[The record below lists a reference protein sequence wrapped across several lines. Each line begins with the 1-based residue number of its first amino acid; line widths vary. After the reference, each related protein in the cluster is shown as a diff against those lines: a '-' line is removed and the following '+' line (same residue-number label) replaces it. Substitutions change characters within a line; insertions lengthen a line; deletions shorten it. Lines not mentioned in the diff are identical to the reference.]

1 MAHELLLRS
10 KRRWHTALKRKAVN
24 SFTILSCDYNFDISM
39 AVAAADF
46 PQLCESCLGSSPYVK
61 MQRTPIGG
69 TCKICIRPFELFKW
83 RPGRGE
89 SYKRTEVS
97 MATRLGSS
105 HSDHVRNVNFF
116 SIISPCNMNR
126 YVEHAPK

>member
-46 PQLCESCLGSSPYVK
+46 PLLCESCLGSSPYVK

-89 SYKRTEVS
+89 SYKRTEVRIS
-97 MATRLGSS
+97 TRPGSS
-105 HSDHVRNVNFF
+105 RIDYDRINDLF
-116 SIISPCNMNR
+116 
-126 YVEHAPK
+126 